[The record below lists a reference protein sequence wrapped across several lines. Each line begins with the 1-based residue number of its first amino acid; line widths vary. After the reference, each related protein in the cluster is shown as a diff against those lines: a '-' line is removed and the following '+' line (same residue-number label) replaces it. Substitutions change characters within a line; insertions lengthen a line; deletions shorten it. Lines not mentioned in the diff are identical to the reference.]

1 MLSRPQGQNFL
12 LVLVKLHEVSVSPV
26 LKVIEMPLD

>member
-1 MLSRPQGQNFL
+1 MLCHPQGQNFL

-26 LKVIEMPLD
+26 LKVVEMLLD